1 MHSEEPYILDI
12 GDIRDIAFV
21 VECET
26 LLSGLTIIQNIE
38 FDDDWSKWIYRV
50 NNYQFKSLLK
60 YN

>member
-26 LLSGLTIIQNIE
+26 LLSGITIIQNIE
-38 FDDDWSKWIYRV
+38 FDDD
-50 NNYQFKSLLK
+50 
-60 YN
+60 